1 VSRAWPEALKLGDR
15 GEQLAKKVLLP
26 QLFPGSHIIPIERKD
41 QRWLHADFLVLDNK
55 RHLIEVKYD
64 TYDTGNLVLE
74 TKLVYTSGQV
84 VPGWLYRTKADYVLY
99 ILSAFQEAYLLPVDE
114 VRLMVQESRLPA
126 KTTTVHDVRAHFYL
140 VPRDSLPFRKVRYG
154 TERQKLERHLEPVS
168 VG

>member
-1 VSRAWPEALKLGDR
+1 VSRPWPEALKLGDR
-15 GEQLAKKVLLP
+15 GEQLAREVLLP
-26 QLFPGSHIIPIERKD
+26 QLFPGSHIIPIEQKD
-41 QRWLHADFLVLDNK
+41 QRWLHADFLVLTNK
-55 RHLIEVKYD
+55 RLLVEVKYD

-126 KTTTVHDVRAHFYL
+126 KTTTVHDVQAHFYL
-140 VPRDSLPFRKVRYG
+140 VSRNSLPFRKVHYG
-154 TERQKLERHLEPVS
+154 AERQKPERHLEPVS
-168 VG
+168 AV